1 MDKTPLDS
9 VPKSEGAK
17 IPILGSMIAAWAD
30 EPRRAFNKENFIR
43 WLDRFVERNSSYFRA
58 NYKQV
63 DSELSKVPKNLEDY
77 TSESVAKLKQVM
89 DSINRD
95 LSRADQAKVDAYANA
110 LKTAREGLVA
120 IERKDYTLKIMENGV
135 LAKSQVFKQ
144 LKLTDFKKKIDDE
157 IAQRKAAGWILESQE
172 NEENTYILKFKKD
185 KATPDPKDKDKEGKS
200 PDGSTPEKPAPG
212 DSSHPKNPNV
222 QDGSTPPSTNSS
234 STETNQPSNDAEET
248 KGNSLPKANTINSNL
263 TFVGFAILA
272 SVAVL
277 RFFVKKNR
285 KKK

>member
-1 MDKTPLDS
+1 
-9 VPKSEGAK
+9 
-17 IPILGSMIAAWAD
+17 
-30 EPRRAFNKENFIR
+30 
-43 WLDRFVERNSSYFRA
+43 
-58 NYKQV
+58 
-63 DSELSKVPKNLEDY
+63 
-77 TSESVAKLKQVM
+77 
-89 DSINRD
+89 
-95 LSRADQAKVDAYANA
+95 
-110 LKTAREGLVA
+110 
-120 IERKDYTLKIMENGV
+120 MENGV

-172 NEENTYILKFKKD
+172 NEGNTYILKFKKD
-185 KATPDPKDKDKEGKS
+185 KATPDPKDKEGKS

-234 STETNQPSNDAEET
+234 SAETNQHSNDAEET
-248 KGNSLPKANTINSNL
+248 RGNSLPKANTINSNL